1 MQWQSWSIFLMIP
14 SWRLDCS
21 MTTEAPWDRL
31 FRTLTWWNWAQDFC
45 PKCAEAFVSLRSPSW
60 LRSGFDIFFIH
71 SSSSQSCIAIFY
83 GTEYLWGRK
92 IKNTV
97 VLRAVLFSRWCS
109 VQDEVNAWDK
119 DLSTFWRKRGIVISF
134 VLWPQR
140 AEGVRLR
147 CPQGV
152 VLGQG
157 ICERLQEEQSELFL
171 REEGEWAW
179 DRSHY
184 GVHTMVCCP

>member
-45 PKCAEAFVSLRSPSW
+45 PKCAEAFVSCVHPHGCAQVLTY
-60 LRSGFDIFFIH
+60 FFIH

-109 VQDEVNAWDK
+109 VQDEMNAWDK

-184 GVHTMVCCP
+184 GVHTMVCRP

>member
-140 AEGVRLR
+140 AEGVRLS

-171 REEGEWAW
+171 WEEGEWAW

-184 GVHTMVCCP
+184 GVHTMVCHP